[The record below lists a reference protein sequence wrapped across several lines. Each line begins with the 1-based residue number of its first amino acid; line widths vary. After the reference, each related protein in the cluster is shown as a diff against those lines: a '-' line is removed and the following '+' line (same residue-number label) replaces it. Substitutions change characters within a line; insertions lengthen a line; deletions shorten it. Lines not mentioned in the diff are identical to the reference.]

1 MEPALLSFSL
11 PAGVATDSSVS
22 TYGSHP
28 LWRKGGLGE
37 VMKGRGV
44 SECGGRE
51 CERECV
57 CV

>member
-28 LWRKGGLGE
+28 LWRKVSGSDEGE
-37 VMKGRGV
+37 G
-44 SECGGRE
+44 SECGGGELVRE
-51 CERECV
+51 I
-57 CV
+57 